1 MKIFLSRKYDNY
13 ILFFSLVGVLFLL
26 PFVNAM
32 PMLRFALVG
41 QYTFV
46 MLYLVFS
53 ARHTRALYLVDMA
66 FVVPTLIATWLDS
79 VYQND
84 YTFVASYLSMMIFF
98 LYLQYLVIRQMIHA
112 HKVDTNTIFGAMNI
126 YLVAGLIW
134 AYAFIL
140 LNHFDSSAFHL
151 ASYENISKEVELFT
165 YYSYS
170 TLTTL
175 GYGDIVPESA
185 QARMLSVLEAVF
197 GQLYLA
203 IVIAKLVSISWREE
217 RNAKEESIMS
227 EMGAVFD
234 EKEYDLVA
242 LRMTNPLKQGE
253 VVFFKGHKRIIE
265 KAFDVVVQNGKCH
278 IPQTLSRKKD
288 FMPKIGYFCTTS

>member
-79 VYQND
+79 VYQNE

-126 YLVAGLIW
+126 YLLAGLIW

-217 RNAKEESIMS
+217 RRVNE
-227 EMGAVFD
+227 G
-234 EKEYDLVA
+234 
-242 LRMTNPLKQGE
+242 
-253 VVFFKGHKRIIE
+253 
-265 KAFDVVVQNGKCH
+265 
-278 IPQTLSRKKD
+278 
-288 FMPKIGYFCTTS
+288 

>member
-1 MKIFLSRKYDNY
+1 MKLFLSRKYDNY

-26 PFVNAM
+26 PFINAM

-46 MLYLVFS
+46 MFYLVFS
-53 ARHTRALYLVDMA
+53 ARHTRGLYLIDVA
-66 FVVPTLIATWLDS
+66 FVIPTLLATWLDT

-84 YTFVASYLSMMIFF
+84 ITFVASYLTMMVFF
-98 LYLQYLVIRQMIHA
+98 LYLQYLIVTQMVHA

-134 AYAFIL
+134 AYAYIL
-140 LNHFDSSAFHL
+140 LNHFDGAAFHL
-151 ASYENISKEVELFT
+151 PDYETLTKEVELFT
-165 YYSYS
+165 YYSYT

-175 GYGDIVPESA
+175 GYGDIVAQSA

-203 IVIAKLVSISWREE
+203 IVIAKLVSIQWSDKL
-217 RNAKEESIMS
+217 KEKKES
-227 EMGAVFD
+227 
-234 EKEYDLVA
+234 
-242 LRMTNPLKQGE
+242 
-253 VVFFKGHKRIIE
+253 
-265 KAFDVVVQNGKCH
+265 
-278 IPQTLSRKKD
+278 
-288 FMPKIGYFCTTS
+288 

>member
-32 PMLRFALVG
+32 PLLRFALVG

-151 ASYENISKEVELFT
+151 ASYENISKEGELFT

-217 RNAKEESIMS
+217 RNAKES
-227 EMGAVFD
+227 
-234 EKEYDLVA
+234 
-242 LRMTNPLKQGE
+242 
-253 VVFFKGHKRIIE
+253 
-265 KAFDVVVQNGKCH
+265 
-278 IPQTLSRKKD
+278 
-288 FMPKIGYFCTTS
+288 

>member
-1 MKIFLSRKYDNY
+1 MKIVLSRKYDNY

-32 PMLRFALVG
+32 PLLRFALVG

-151 ASYENISKEVELFT
+151 PNYDEYLKRRGAFHLLQLQHIDDVGVWGHRTGECAGKNAFGTGSGVRTALP
-165 YYSYS
+165 
-170 TLTTL
+170 
-175 GYGDIVPESA
+175 GDRDC
-185 QARMLSVLEAVF
+185 QAC
-197 GQLYLA
+197 LYLMER
-203 IVIAKLVSISWREE
+203 RE
-217 RNAKEESIMS
+217 
-227 EMGAVFD
+227 
-234 EKEYDLVA
+234 
-242 LRMTNPLKQGE
+242 
-253 VVFFKGHKRIIE
+253 KR
-265 KAFDVVVQNGKCH
+265 
-278 IPQTLSRKKD
+278 
-288 FMPKIGYFCTTS
+288 

>member
-1 MKIFLSRKYDNY
+1 MKLLVTRKYDNY
-13 ILFFSLVGVLFLL
+13 ILFFSLAGVLLLL

-46 MLYLVFS
+46 MVYLLFS
-53 ARHTRALYLVDMA
+53 ARHTRALYLVDLA
-66 FVVPTLIATWLDS
+66 FVAPTLIATWLDS
-79 VYQND
+79 IYQNN
-84 YTFVASYLSMMIFF
+84 YTFVASYLSMIIFF
-98 LYLQYLVIRQMIHA
+98 LYLQYLVIRQMVHA

-126 YLVAGLIW
+126 YLIAGLIW

-151 ASYENISKEVELFT
+151 PGYETLSNEVELFT

-203 IVIAKLVSISWREE
+203 IVVAKLVTIAW
-217 RNAKEESIMS
+217 KEE
-227 EMGAVFD
+227 
-234 EKEYDLVA
+234 
-242 LRMTNPLKQGE
+242 
-253 VVFFKGHKRIIE
+253 
-265 KAFDVVVQNGKCH
+265 GKK
-278 IPQTLSRKKD
+278 SV
-288 FMPKIGYFCTTS
+288 

>member
-53 ARHTRALYLVDMA
+53 ARHTRALYLVDIA

-79 VYQND
+79 VYQNE
-84 YTFVASYLSMMIFF
+84 YTFVASYLSMIIFF
-98 LYLQYLVIRQMIHA
+98 LYLQYLIIMQMVHA
-112 HKVDTNTIFGAMNI
+112 HKVTTNTIFGAMNI
-126 YLVAGLIW
+126 YLVAGLVW

-151 ASYENISKEVELFT
+151 PDYEGFSKEVELFT

-203 IVIAKLVSISWREE
+203 IVIAKLVSISWRQEE
-217 RNAKEESIMS
+217 KS
-227 EMGAVFD
+227 
-234 EKEYDLVA
+234 
-242 LRMTNPLKQGE
+242 
-253 VVFFKGHKRIIE
+253 
-265 KAFDVVVQNGKCH
+265 
-278 IPQTLSRKKD
+278 
-288 FMPKIGYFCTTS
+288 

>member
-1 MKIFLSRKYDNY
+1 MKLFLSRKYDNY

-32 PMLRFALVG
+32 PILRFALVG

-46 MLYLVFS
+46 MFYLVFS
-53 ARHTRALYLVDMA
+53 ARHTRPLYLIDIA
-66 FVVPTLIATWLDS
+66 FVVPTLLATWLDS
-79 VYQND
+79 IYQND
-84 YTFVASYLSMMIFF
+84 ITFVASYLTMMIFF
-98 LYLQYLVIRQMIHA
+98 LYLQYLIITQMIHA
-112 HKVDTNTIFGAMNI
+112 HRVETNTIFGAMNI

-151 ASYENISKEVELFT
+151 PDYETLSKEVELFT
-165 YYSYS
+165 YYSFT

-175 GYGDIVPESA
+175 GYGDIVAQSA

-203 IVIAKLVSISWREE
+203 IVIAKLVSIKWSDRLQREE
-217 RNAKEESIMS
+217 E
-227 EMGAVFD
+227 F
-234 EKEYDLVA
+234 
-242 LRMTNPLKQGE
+242 
-253 VVFFKGHKRIIE
+253 
-265 KAFDVVVQNGKCH
+265 
-278 IPQTLSRKKD
+278 
-288 FMPKIGYFCTTS
+288 

>member
-13 ILFFSLVGVLFLL
+13 ILFFSLIGVLLLL
-26 PFVNAM
+26 PFINAM

-53 ARHTRALYLVDMA
+53 ARHTKALYLVDIA
-66 FVVPTLIATWLDS
+66 FVVPTLLATWLDS
-79 VYQND
+79 IYQND
-84 YTFVASYLSMMIFF
+84 YTFVASYLTMMVFF
-98 LYLQYLVIRQMIHA
+98 LYLQYLVIRQMVHA

-134 AYAFIL
+134 TYAFIL

-151 ASYENISKEVELFT
+151 PAYEKLSDGVELFT
-165 YYSYS
+165 YYSYT

-175 GYGDIVPESA
+175 GYGDIVAQSA

-203 IVIAKLVSISWREE
+203 IVVAKLVTIAWREE
-217 RNAKEESIMS
+217 
-227 EMGAVFD
+227 
-234 EKEYDLVA
+234 EKESV
-242 LRMTNPLKQGE
+242 
-253 VVFFKGHKRIIE
+253 
-265 KAFDVVVQNGKCH
+265 
-278 IPQTLSRKKD
+278 
-288 FMPKIGYFCTTS
+288 

>member
-1 MKIFLSRKYDNY
+1 MKLVLSRKYDNY

-32 PMLRFALVG
+32 PLLRFALVG

-46 MLYLVFS
+46 MFYLIFS
-53 ARHTRALYLVDMA
+53 ARHTRALYLVDVV
-66 FVVPTLIATWLDS
+66 FIVPTLLATWLDS

-84 YTFVASYLSMMIFF
+84 LTFVASYATMLVFF
-98 LYLQYLVIRQMIHA
+98 LYLQYLIVTQMVHA
-112 HKVDTNTIFGAMNI
+112 HKVDANTIFGSMNI
-126 YLVAGLIW
+126 YIIAGLIW
-134 AYAFIL
+134 AYVFIL
-140 LNHFDSSAFHL
+140 LQHFDGTAFHL
-151 ASYENISKEVELFT
+151 PDYESLSNEVELFT

-203 IVIAKLVSISWREE
+203 IVVAKLVSIYWKS
-217 RNAKEESIMS
+217 EESKS
-227 EMGAVFD
+227 V
-234 EKEYDLVA
+234 
-242 LRMTNPLKQGE
+242 
-253 VVFFKGHKRIIE
+253 
-265 KAFDVVVQNGKCH
+265 
-278 IPQTLSRKKD
+278 
-288 FMPKIGYFCTTS
+288 

>member
-46 MLYLVFS
+46 MFYLVFS
-53 ARHTRALYLVDMA
+53 ARHTRSLYLIDIA
-66 FVVPTLIATWLDS
+66 FVIPTLLATWLDS
-79 VYQND
+79 IYQND
-84 YTFVASYLSMMIFF
+84 ITFVASYVTMMVFF
-98 LYLQYLVIRQMIHA
+98 LYLQFLIIRQMIHA

-126 YLVAGLIW
+126 YLVAGLVW

-140 LNHFDSSAFHL
+140 LNHFDTHAFHMPT
-151 ASYENISKEVELFT
+151 YELLNKEVELFT
-165 YYSYS
+165 YYSF
-170 TLTTL
+170 TTITTL
-175 GYGDIVPESA
+175 GYGDIVAQSA

-203 IVIAKLVSISWREE
+203 IVIAKLVSISWRDKYVN
-217 RNAKEESIMS
+217 RASNT
-227 EMGAVFD
+227 D
-234 EKEYDLVA
+234 
-242 LRMTNPLKQGE
+242 
-253 VVFFKGHKRIIE
+253 
-265 KAFDVVVQNGKCH
+265 
-278 IPQTLSRKKD
+278 KD
-288 FMPKIGYFCTTS
+288 